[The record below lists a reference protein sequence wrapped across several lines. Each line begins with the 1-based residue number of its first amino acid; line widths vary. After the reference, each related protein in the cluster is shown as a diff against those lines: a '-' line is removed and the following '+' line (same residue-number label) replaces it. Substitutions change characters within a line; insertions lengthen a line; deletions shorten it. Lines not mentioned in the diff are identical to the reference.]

1 MKIAYLDCFSGIS
14 GDMFVGSLIDAGLHI
29 EKLQKIL
36 SGLSLDGYK
45 IWATKEERNSIHG
58 TKFNVSIQKNDN
70 KSRHL
75 EDITTLL
82 YKSNLPSPII
92 EKSIHIFKRLAVVEG
107 KIHNVSPHHIHFH
120 EVGALDSIID
130 IVAAVAGVYLLNI
143 EKMLASKI
151 ALGSGIIDSAHGKIP
166 VPSPAT
172 MEFLK
177 EIPIYQTNQNAEL
190 VTPTGAALITS
201 LCSSFGPIPPMLI
214 HSIGYGVGDRILDSR
229 PNLLRILIGN
239 DKGNEG
245 LEIVLVLESN
255 LDDISPELLGYLME
269 KLFDAGAIDVNY
281 THIQMKKNRP
291 GIKIE
296 VIARPE
302 DKDLLTTI
310 IFKESTALG
319 IRFNYIERKILK
331 RQTIVVTSPWG
342 DIKVKKIIGED
353 KKPEFVPEYE
363 ECRKIARENGL
374 ALKEVYAWVS
384 SLPYKERPED

>member
-1 MKIAYLDCFSGIS
+1 MKIAYLDCFSGVS
-14 GDMFVGSLIDAGLHI
+14 GDMFVGSLVDAGLKI
-29 EKLQKIL
+29 EELQKIL
-36 SGLSLDGYK
+36 SGLNLHGYK
-45 IWATKEERNSIHG
+45 IWTTKEERNSIHG
-58 TKFNVSIQKNDN
+58 TKFNVSIQNIDN

-75 EDITTLL
+75 RDITTLL

-92 EKSIHIFKRLAVVEG
+92 EKSIQIFKRLAAVEG
-107 KIHNVSPHHIHFH
+107 KIHNVSPNDIHFH
-120 EVGALDSIID
+120 EVGAVDSIID
-130 IVAAVAGVYLLNI
+130 IVASVAGVYLLNI
-143 EKMLASKI
+143 ERMAASKI

-166 VPSPAT
+166 LPSPAT

-201 LCSSFGPIPPMLI
+201 LCSSFGPIPPMFI

-269 KLFDAGAIDVNY
+269 KLFDAGAIDVNF

-310 IFKESTALG
+310 IFQESTALG
-319 IRFNYIERKILK
+319 IRFNYIERTILK
-331 RQTIVVTSPWG
+331 RQVIAVKSPWG
-342 DIKVKKIIGED
+342 DIKVKKIIGDD

-374 ALKEVYAWVS
+374 ALKDVYAWVL
-384 SLPYKERPED
+384 SLSYKERLEN